1 MDFPSSDGHF
11 KRSSAS
17 TASALGI
24 SSQTVEFNSSLPYV
38 FLPVNKHQKLAHNA
52 KRLSGAQASSR
63 GV

>member
-24 SSQTVEFNSSLPYV
+24 SSQTPEFNSLLPYV

-52 KRLSGAQASSR
+52 KRL
-63 GV
+63 